1 MYKICKLHSRH
12 FYTLSFL
19 VDLETFLIF
28 RRAGIYFGP
37 LKLDSC
43 VNSVKTGGRHF
54 VQESWGTR
62 MGLGPFSELSCPWG
76 HLAINL
82 WPSCTSPPGCLSAFF
97 TRSHVLWAHASSK
110 LPGSNEGNSQNLEN
124 VVAWLLNVLNSQHRR
139 FTPSFVLLPSYFNP
153 FLILVSQTNPNPVL
167 RHPPPPTSVTHN
179 PVHLFKCHMTV
190 QVWRGLCPGQ
200 PPISDPN

>member
-1 MYKICKLHSRH
+1 MIISVNYPLNFLVTIYMIWKLNSRH

-43 VNSVKTGGRHF
+43 VNSVKTGGCHF
-54 VQESWGTR
+54 VQESWGSR

-82 WPSCTSPPGCLSAFF
+82 WPGCTSPPGCPSVFS
-97 TRSHVLWAHASSK
+97 TRSHVLWVHASSK
-110 LPGSNEGNSQNLEN
+110 LPGSNEGNSWNLEN
-124 VVAWLLNVLNSQHRR
+124 MMASLLNVQNLRHRR
-139 FTPSFVLLPSYFNP
+139 FTHSFVLLPSYFNP
-153 FLILVSQTNPNPVL
+153 FLILVSQTNPIPVL
-167 RHPPPPTSVTHN
+167 CHPPP
-179 PVHLFKCHMTV
+179 HLC
-190 QVWRGLCPGQ
+190 
-200 PPISDPN
+200 DP